1 MSLLGAIGSVAAGY
15 LGYKGQKDANQKN
28 LQIAREQMAFQERM
42 SNTAYQRAALDMEK
56 AGLNRILA
64 LGSPASTPGGQTAV
78 MQSEEG
84 AGLSQGLA
92 AAATALAMKRQKQE
106 LKNMKA
112 TERKEVALRQ
122 LYSDQ
127 SLQTRQNTL
136 NLNTQGAMLINDWGK
151 QKWVMDAYRKNP
163 RWVETE
169 VGLQGGTAR
178 QLANI
183 YEYLENKWNI
193 KPNRN

>member
-136 NLNTQGAMLINDWGK
+136 NLNTQGAMLINDWEK
-151 QKWVMDAYRKNP
+151 QKWVMDAYRKNL
-163 RWVETE
+163 R
-169 VGLQGGTAR
+169 
-178 QLANI
+178 
-183 YEYLENKWNI
+183 
-193 KPNRN
+193 